1 MRLYRKYFSVF
12 LKGAMQYKV
21 SFFLTMLAQF
31 FVSFEV
37 FLGVY
42 FMFQRF
48 HSVEGF
54 TYSQVL
60 NEVLPKMSPLNPR
73 YLTKKQTV
81 YHKMAA
87 FVDKFKGV
95 GGTI

>member
-1 MRLYRKYFSVF
+1 
-12 LKGAMQYKV
+12 
-21 SFFLTMLAQF
+21 MLAQF

-60 NEVLPKMSPLNPR
+60 LCYSAVLFQF
-73 YLTKKQTV
+73 YL
-81 YHKMAA
+81 AE
-87 FVDKFKGV
+87 FFSRL
-95 GGTI
+95 